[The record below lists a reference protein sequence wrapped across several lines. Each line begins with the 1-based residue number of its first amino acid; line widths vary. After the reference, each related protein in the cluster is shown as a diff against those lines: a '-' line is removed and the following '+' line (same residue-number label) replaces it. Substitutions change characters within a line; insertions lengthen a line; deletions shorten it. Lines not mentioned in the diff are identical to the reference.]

1 MLCGG
6 LGNVQDATAKVQQ
19 ICDELKPNVEEK
31 AGKTFDVFT
40 AKTFTTQVVAGTNY
54 FIKVFVGNNDYI
66 HLRIYE
72 TLPHA
77 GSKLQLHSL
86 QTEKTDQDQLAYFD

>member
-6 LGNVQDATAKVQQ
+6 LGNVQDATAEVQQ
-19 ICDELKPNVEEK
+19 ICDEVKPYVEEK

-40 AKTFTTQVVAGTNY
+40 AKTFKTQVVAGKNY
-54 FIKVFVGNNDYI
+54 FIKVYVGGNDYI
-66 HLRIYE
+66 HLRVYQ

-77 GSKLQLHSL
+77 GNKLELHSL
-86 QTEKTDQDQLAYFD
+86 QTEKNDQDQLAYF